1 MANKKTRKR
10 RKRPNLKANPKR
22 QAHNQL
28 RGYLYQILHS
38 VNAWLNLADDEILY
52 LEGAEDY
59 DTVSDD
65 AATAV
70 QVKNMQHNIT
80 LRAREV
86 IDAINNY
93 WELRT
98 NNLDRC
104 VKYRFLTRSKIGME
118 QGNPFG
124 TGKPGLQVWSRCSGD
139 EVAITRI
146 SEFFQSEGKI
156 SDEVKDFLRI
166 AEPHEIYKKLI
177 EPITWETG
185 SKDARFVEQ
194 SIGDKL
200 VLHGDRHSISPSDAK
215 KVVNR
220 LLKEALTVA
229 TDKENRMLT
238 KTRFFEIFEEET
250 TQRVPVAYLQRMRM
264 LETQTKKLD
273 TASAKFLGGSSDI
286 LIQSHSTILNEIP
299 PLYPDVTPRTELLTN
314 IGAKLQSENIVVI
327 QGGAGRGK
335 TTLAKLT
342 ANSMSA
348 PWFWLDFTMREPS
361 QVVQLLQQL
370 AIEISNQSSPVNI
383 VLDDL
388 NLQPQQLRKYEEI
401 LGIVVYRVLEHG
413 AKLLITSQHK
423 LPYNFIL
430 RLGVS
435 PSIVINVSD
444 FMLSEIEQ
452 FAKQL
457 GCPNE
462 HTKPWANLIQAHTG
476 GHPRLVHARLARL
489 REENWKRPD
498 TIEGIVQT
506 PDEVVEEREAARQLL
521 AELPVNQREFLY
533 RLSLMPIEFRRD
545 YALNIGEIPESI
557 PMAGDTFSQLV
568 GPWIDRVTETYY
580 KISPLLTKAAEQV
593 WSDSRIKNLHAQI
606 ADAIVETRNLTKI
619 EAWAVLSHSMAG
631 QNKEAFVAVVGAL
644 ITAPEDDWKELSQ
657 EFSWL
662 IHVEPDV
669 PEKLFPGDAFVNH
682 LFRSL
687 QHRIAVEVEPESA
700 RKILEKWDK
709 ETVPYEPHQ
718 LYLQNRLLLATQ
730 ALRYYQIPLP
740 AKRIVGYLEEIINI
754 TESNNEAREIYYS
767 SYIVA
772 FEEQKTDKSNY
783 FSTLFSFSYRA
794 PNPKLN
800 PPFLSDLIDAL
811 DALQP
816 EIRRILLADF
826 EDDSIDCRLL
836 IDGVW
841 LAESKLENPN
851 WTRCLHVFDK
861 VIEKTMEWGYLH
873 LAAASAR
880 GKAIIHDEY
889 LHNPDTAHTVL
900 QDIVSK
906 VGAQPVIEEEQA
918 NVYFG
923 QRNYQEA
930 LNIYERIL
938 PEWNPPSEQVNLGPL
953 EEYRRAAICTAQLN
967 DWERAAT
974 FFKDGAERTKRIEK
988 NTERYI
994 GLVADA
1000 GFANFKAGNYC
1011 DSIKLLNLA
1020 LQEFGRLVEDDNKD
1034 AQYFTLKKCLAGT
1047 IKWMAEQ
1054 ERENYSSEPHELPAG
1069 LCSDPETNEKIL
1081 ALPDFP
1087 MGYAWLY
1094 LAQIEFKFGHDTSV
1108 LEDALQTTD
1117 RDAYPALNFALLL
1130 LEAKYDF
1137 RYKTFDN
1144 LPHRIDQLAGA
1155 CESMKKHRQTRRGVE
1170 EKGID
1175 SSPITD
1181 SSNFASVENI
1191 IFILGTSLLVQLQ
1204 ASIDMHDILK
1214 IWRTNSLE
1222 LPIREHIVSAL
1233 VRIESML
1240 VGDKNEALTAM
1251 TSQEPIGQIRLVAA
1265 LTVIRDTKTSPNNLF
1280 CAHTLIATSLIST
1293 PWEDFVAVDMAKL
1306 FSAQWLEKIKFPA
1319 MLKTPMITVPQI
1331 EGACNSSGTNKRKI
1345 GKILL
1350 TAHPAVSILVPSDVL
1365 QRFRSWTE
1373 SESQQKP
1380 DAKTAKNPIAQRL
1393 IHAMEKPPHLTHEDV
1408 EVLRQSI
1415 EEGKIPI
1422 KFDSPF
1428 EPGESEKQ

>member
-1 MANKKTRKR
+1 MENKDRPPLNAN
-10 RKRPNLKANPKR
+10 LDR
-22 QAHNQL
+22 QANDPL
-28 RGYLYQILHS
+28 GGYYYQILHS
-38 VNAWLNLADDEILY
+38 VNAWLDLADDEILY
-52 LEGAEDY
+52 LEGAEDF

-70 QVKNMQHNIT
+70 QVKDTQHNVT
-80 LRAREV
+80 LRSQEV
-86 IDAINNY
+86 KDAINNY
-93 WELRT
+93 WELRA
-98 NNLDRC
+98 NNPDSR
-104 VKYRFLTRSKIGME
+104 VKFRLLTRSKIGTE

-139 EVAITRI
+139 EATVTKI
-146 SEFFQSEGKI
+146 SEFLQIEGKI
-156 SDEVKDFLRI
+156 SDEVKDFLKKS
-166 AEPHEIYKKLI
+166 EPQEIYELLI
-177 EPITWETG
+177 QPITWETN
-185 SKDARFVEQ
+185 SKPASFVEQ
-194 SIGDKL
+194 SIRKKL
-200 VLHGDRHSISPSDAK
+200 VHHGDRYSIPYSDAE
-215 KVVNR
+215 KVVNH

-229 TDKENRMLT
+229 TQEQNRELTREHFLKIFAEN
-238 KTRFFEIFEEET
+238 TRVSLPIQNSTAHQPIELKIVLDRIKDALIADSSEINI
-250 TQRVPVAYLQRMRM
+250 
-264 LETQTKKLD
+264 
-273 TASAKFLGGSSDI
+273 DI
-286 LIQSHSTILNEIP
+286 KSPIQNTIP
-299 PLYPDVTPRTELLTN
+299 PLYPDVTQRTNLLTS
-314 IGAKLQSENIVVI
+314 IKAKLQSEGIVVI
-327 QGGAGRGK
+327 HGGTGRGK
-335 TTLAKLT
+335 TTLAKMT
-342 ANSMSA
+342 ANSMTG
-348 PWFWLDFTMREPS
+348 PWFWLSFTNREPS
-361 QVVQLLQQL
+361 QVLHHLHQL

-383 VLDDL
+383 VLDDV
-388 NLQPQQLRKYEEI
+388 NLQPQQLRKYEEM
-401 LGIVVYRVLEHG
+401 LGVVVYGVLERG
-413 AKLLITSQHK
+413 AKLMITSQHK
-423 LPYNFIL
+423 LPNNFIL
-430 RLGVS
+430 CLGAS
-435 PSIVINVSD
+435 QSIEIHVPD
-444 FMLSEIEQ
+444 FTISEIEQ
-452 FAKQL
+452 FAGQL
-457 GCPNE
+457 GCPADDARNWAKLVQL
-462 HTKPWANLIQAHTG
+462 HTN
-476 GHPRLVHARLARL
+476 GHPKLVHAQLDRL
-489 REENWKRPD
+489 REEGWRQPD
-498 TIEGIVQT
+498 TIEGILQAPRKVI
-506 PDEVVEEREAARQLL
+506 EEREAARQLL
-521 AELPVNQREFLY
+521 TELPENHREFLY
-533 RLSLMPIEFRRD
+533 RLSLVPIEFRID
-545 YALNIGEIPESI
+545 CALNIGEIPESI
-557 PMAGDTFSQLV
+557 PLAGDVFSQLV

-580 KISPLLTKAAEQV
+580 MISPLLTRAAEQV
-593 WSDSRIKNLHAQI
+593 WSDSKIKNLHAQI
-606 ADAIVETRNLTKI
+606 ADAILETRNLTPI
-619 EAWAVLSHSMAG
+619 EAWAVLTHSMAG
-631 QNKEAFVAVVGAL
+631 QNKGAFIAVVGAL
-644 ITAPEDDWKELSQ
+644 MNVPEDNWKELSH
-657 EFSWL
+657 EFSLL
-662 IHVEPDV
+662 IHLKINRRE
-669 PEKLFPGDAFVNH
+669 ELLLGDPVVNN

-687 QHRIAVEVEPESA
+687 QHRIAVEVDPEA
-700 RKILEKWDK
+700 ALKILENWDK

-718 LYLQNRLLLATQ
+718 LYLLDRLMLADQ
-730 ALRYYQIPLP
+730 ALMHGQASLS
-740 AKRIVGYLEEIINI
+740 AKKIVDYLKVIIEITNKHKEFQEMYSDFAGKLKGYN
-754 TESNNEAREIYYS
+754 
-767 SYIVA
+767 
-772 FEEQKTDKSNY
+772 TDKSNY
-783 FSTLFSFSYRA
+783 FSTLFSFTYRA

-841 LAESKLENPN
+841 LAESKLDNPN
-851 WTRCLHVFDK
+851 WTGCLQVFDK
-861 VIEKTMEWGYLH
+861 VIDKTIEWGYLH

-1233 VRIESML
+1233 DQIESML
-1240 VGDKNEALTAM
+1240 CNDKREALTAM
-1251 TSQEPIGQIRLVAA
+1251 KTQEPIGQIRLVAA
-1265 LTVIRDTKTSPNNLF
+1265 LAVIRDTKTSPNNLF

-1373 SESQQKP
+1373 SKQEQ

-1393 IHAMEKPPHLTHEDV
+1393 IRAMEKPPHLTHEDV

>member
-1 MANKKTRKR
+1 MAKKKSTRPRKR
-10 RKRPNLKANPKR
+10 NSLKANTSR
-22 QAHNQL
+22 QANDPL
-28 RGYLYQILHS
+28 RGYLYQIWHS

-52 LEGAEDY
+52 LEGAEDF

-70 QVKNMQHNIT
+70 QVKDTKHNIT

-98 NNLDRC
+98 NNLDRR
-104 VKYRFLTRSKIGME
+104 VKYRFLTRSKIGTDR
-118 QGNPFG
+118 GNPFG

-139 EVAITRI
+139 KATITKI

-156 SDEVKDFLRI
+156 SDEVKDFLKQ
-166 AEPHEIYKKLI
+166 AEPQEIYEKLI
-177 EPITWETG
+177 EPITWETD
-185 SKDARFVEQ
+185 SKPASFVEQ
-194 SIGDKL
+194 SISDKL
-200 VLHGDRHSISPSDAK
+200 VLHGNQHGILPSEAK
-215 KVVNR
+215 KVIGPLIKEAWRVATQKENR
-220 LLKEALTVA
+220 LL
-229 TDKENRMLT
+229 T
-238 KTRFFEIFEEET
+238 KVRFLEIFEEQT
-250 TQRVPVAYLQRMRM
+250 TQSVSTQHLRHLQM
-264 LETQTKKLD
+264 QTTTMGNVGTL
-273 TASAKFLGGSSDI
+273 FPGGSSDI

-299 PLYPDVTPRTELLTN
+299 PLYPDVTPRTDLITSIRARLE
-314 IGAKLQSENIVVI
+314 SEGMVVI
-327 QGGAGRGK
+327 HGGAGRGK
-335 TTLAKLT
+335 TTLANLT
-342 ANSMSA
+342 VQDTSDS
-348 PWFWLDFTMREPS
+348 WLWRSFTNKEPS
-361 QVVQLLQQL
+361 QVVQHLQQL
-370 AIEISNQSSPVNI
+370 AFEIGNQSSPVNI

-388 NLQPQQLRKYEEI
+388 NLQPQQLREYEEI
-401 LGIVVYRVLEHG
+401 LGVVVYRVLEHG

-423 LPYNFIL
+423 LPNNFVL

-435 PSIVINVSD
+435 RSVVIHVSD
-444 FMLSEIEQ
+444 FTLSEIEQ
-452 FAKQL
+452 FACQL
-457 GCPNE
+457 GCPNDDAE
-462 HTKPWANLIQAHTG
+462 TWAQLVQLHTN

-489 REENWKRPD
+489 REENWERQDIIKSLVQRP
-498 TIEGIVQT
+498 
-506 PDEVVEEREAARQLL
+506 PEVLEEQEAAAQQLL
-521 AELPVNQREFLY
+521 TELPENQQEFLY
-533 RLSLMPIEFRRD
+533 RLSLMPMPFRRD
-545 YALNIGEIPESI
+545 YVLYIGEIPKPI
-557 PMAGDTFSQLV
+557 PYPGNIFGQLV
-568 GPWIDRVTETYY
+568 GPWIDQVTETYY
-580 KISPLLTKAAEQV
+580 MISPLLTKAAEKV
-593 WSDSRIKNLHAQI
+593 WSEGKIKDLHAQI
-606 ADAIVETRNLTKI
+606 ADAILKTRNLTPL
-619 EAWAVLSHSMAG
+619 EAWTVLTYSMAG
-631 QNKEAFVAVVGAL
+631 QNKGAFIAVVGAL
-644 ITAPEDDWKELSQ
+644 ITAPEDNWKELSH
-657 EFSWL
+657 EFSLL
-662 IHVEPDV
+662 IHLKTNRLE
-669 PEKLFPGDAFVNH
+669 ELFLGDPVVNN

-687 QHRIAVEVEPESA
+687 QHRIAVEVEPELA
-700 RKILEKWDK
+700 PKILESWDK
-709 ETVPYEPHQ
+709 ETSKFQPEK
-718 LYLQNRLLLATQ
+718 LYLQSRLMLATQ
-730 ALRYYQIPLP
+730 ALRYYQISLP
-740 AKRIVGYLEEIINI
+740 AKQIVGYLKEIIDI
-754 TESNNEAREIYYS
+754 TSSNKEAQEIYNRT
-767 SYIVA
+767 YIA
-772 FEEQKTDKSNY
+772 QFDEQETDNANY
-783 FSTLFSFSYRA
+783 FSALLSFSYRA
-794 PNPKLN
+794 PNPNLY

-826 EDDSIDCRLL
+826 EDDNVDCRLL

-841 LAESKLENPN
+841 LAESKLDNPN
-851 WTRCLHVFDK
+851 WTGCLQVFDN
-861 VIEKTMEWGYLH
+861 VIDKTIEWGYLH

-889 LHNPDTAHTVL
+889 LHDPDSAHKVL
-900 QDIVSK
+900 QDIESK
-906 VGAQPVIEEEQA
+906 VGTLPVIEEEQA

-953 EEYRRAAICTAQLN
+953 EEYRRAAMCTAQLN

-1204 ASIDMHDILK
+1204 ASIDMHDILN

-1265 LTVIRDTKTSPNNLF
+1265 LAVIRDTKTSPNNLF

-1422 KFDSPF
+1422 KFDSLF
-1428 EPGESEKQ
+1428 EPEESEKQ